1 MARAQKSAK
10 FDSSSHKEHT
20 NRCERIVFVH
30 FTRSRV
36 QEIFANRVSFA
47 RARTKNSF
55 LFRGKQQT
63 TEKKKEGGKFA
74 RTTENEQKQTHN
86 HRCDLVPASRA
97 CPKRTSCRERLESSL
112 PSSFTRSRVVGY
124 RGSDRLLFFYANEN
138 FFPFCEGSE
147 KQLFFSFDSFPH

>member
-1 MARAQKSAK
+1 MRMARAQKSAK

-36 QEIFANRVSFA
+36 QEMFANRVSFA
-47 RARTKNSF
+47 RAH
-55 LFRGKQQT
+55 
-63 TEKKKEGGKFA
+63 KKKFFPLSRNSNNNRKERGGNLRA
-74 RTTENEQKQTHN
+74 TENEQKQTYN

-112 PSSFTRSRVVGY
+112 PSSFTRSRVVG
-124 RGSDRLLFFYANEN
+124 RGSDRLLCSLRARFF
-138 FFPFCEGSE
+138 FFF
-147 KQLFFSFDSFPH
+147 L